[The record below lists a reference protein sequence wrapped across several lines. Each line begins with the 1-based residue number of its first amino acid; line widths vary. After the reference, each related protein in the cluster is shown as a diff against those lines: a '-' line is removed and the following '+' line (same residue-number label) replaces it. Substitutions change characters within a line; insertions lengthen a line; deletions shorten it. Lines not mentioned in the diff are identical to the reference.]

1 MQFLI
6 NEKKLLVLLVKKRGY
21 YYHHVCGELKTT
33 DKTEIVKHRA
43 TIDDLEEAFK
53 PYDSRG

>member
-1 MQFLI
+1 MQFSKEI
-6 NEKKLLVLLVKKRGY
+6 TCFACKKPGY

-43 TIDDLEEAFK
+43 TIDDLKEAFK
-53 PYDSRG
+53 PYNSHG